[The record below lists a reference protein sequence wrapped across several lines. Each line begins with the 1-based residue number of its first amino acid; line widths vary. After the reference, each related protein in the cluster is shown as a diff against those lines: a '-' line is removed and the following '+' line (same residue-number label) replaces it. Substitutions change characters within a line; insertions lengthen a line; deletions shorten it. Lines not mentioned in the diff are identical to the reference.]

1 MLMLLWCKDLPNI
14 SLNCKRWNNFT
25 DDCSLFI
32 SDVKG
37 NISSFS
43 VLYHH
48 NSVALWCDKANKLQ
62 GSFFRAVYFN
72 SVRTWWNEF
81 AEVAKMIKHWL
92 QKIGQN
98 HVINWLESQST

>member
-37 NISSFS
+37 NISSFG

-98 HVINWLESQST
+98 HVIN